1 MRVLFVGGASL
12 ARLCYNIIKKVGH
25 EVPIIYDRTKGL
37 APPWNC
43 AVFDDEDALP
53 EHARACEGFL
63 VCIGDSHGQARVRY
77 SRQLRALGLQP
88 ISAIHP
94 AAIICEDTR
103 LGEGTQAFA
112 GSVINDFAVVGD
124 FCILNVNCTV
134 NHECILGAG
143 VHLMSAATLCGLVRI
158 GDYSTIG
165 SNATV
170 LPRITIG
177 TNCYVGAGAVVTK
190 DVPDNAV
197 VVGVPARV
205 IRYRMSGDAHPKG
218 ADSQQPGGGET

>member
-1 MRVLFVGGASL
+1 MRVFFVGGASQ
-12 ARLCYNIIKKVGH
+12 ARLCYNIIKKRGH
-25 EVPIIYDRTKGL
+25 EVPIIYDRTSGL
-37 APPWNC
+37 APPWDC
-43 AVFDDEDALP
+43 VLFDDETAIP
-53 EHARACEGFL
+53 EHARTCEGFL

-77 SRQLRALGLQP
+77 SRQLRDLGLRP
-88 ISAIHP
+88 ISAIHA
-94 AAIICEDTR
+94 AAIICEDSR
-103 LGEGTQAFA
+103 LGEGIQAFA
-112 GSVINDFAVVGD
+112 GSVVDDFAVVGD

-134 NHECILGAG
+134 NHECMLGTG
-143 VHLMSAATLCGLVRI
+143 VHVMSAATLCGLVRI

-197 VVGVPARV
+197 VIGAPART
-205 IRYRMSGDAHPKG
+205 IRYRSLGDADPKG
-218 ADSQQPGGGET
+218 AGAPPPSCGER

>member
-1 MRVLFVGGASL
+1 MRVLFVGGASQ
-12 ARLCYNIIKKVGH
+12 ARLCYNIIRKAGH

-37 APPWNC
+37 VPAWNC
-43 AVFDDEDALP
+43 AVFDDEDRLP
-53 EHARACEGFL
+53 EPARSCEGFL

-77 SRQLRALGLQP
+77 SRQLRELGLKP
-88 ISAIHP
+88 ISAIHT
-94 AAIICEDTR
+94 AAIICDDIR

-112 GSVINDFAVVGD
+112 GSVIDDFAVVGD

-134 NHECILGAG
+134 NHECVLGAG
-143 VHLMSAATLCGLVRI
+143 VHVMSAATLCGLVRV

-205 IRYRMSGDAHPKG
+205 VRDRSSGEADPKG
-218 ADSQQPGGGET
+218 AGGQPPGCSEI